1 MPKSKP
7 TILWSLCQLM
17 YLMQICFLNTYRVYP
32 KRIRTFKDSWDVGVQ
47 GKDRICS
54 YIIWTEKSRR
64 PSVYKGQLG
73 WEKGRKKRRLAIAGG
88 MGKAVPPSWLA
99 DHRSNTPTRWK
110 DCSSFAKA
118 LVINEAGVDGEGTHQ
133 QDEVAAFK
141 EHLPYLGGATTCGEI
156 GLNLQVGYRT
166 LFSIHHAPPIASLS
180 FQSLP
185 HFPPSS
191 CQGGSHSAPSKGQ
204 KGTLVVHGQ
213 HPRTWQQ
220 TGKGKWWWYK
230 ELQSRQ
236 PRKSQGF

>member
-47 GKDRICS
+47 GEDRICS
-54 YIIWTEKSRR
+54 YIIWTEKRRR

-73 WEKGRKKRRLAIAGG
+73 WEKGREKRRLAMAGG

-110 DCSSFAKA
+110 DCSSFAEA
-118 LVINEAGVDGEGTHQ
+118 LVINEAGVDGEGTHK

-141 EHLPYLGGATTCGEI
+141 EHLPYLGGSHNMWWNRAKSPSR
-156 GLNLQVGYRT
+156 LQDPFFHSSCT
-166 LFSIHHAPPIASLS
+166 PNCLSLIPEFTSFSTFFMPGRFSLS
-180 FQSLP
+180 TIQRAKRNI
-185 HFPPSS
+185 SS
-191 CQGGSHSAPSKGQ
+191 PWPTSPNMTAN
-204 KGTLVVHGQ
+204 
-213 HPRTWQQ
+213 R
-220 TGKGKWWWYK
+220 KGKVMMV
-230 ELQSRQ
+230 
-236 PRKSQGF
+236 